1 MNILTT
7 RTRVVGTRF
16 SANSVIIN
24 QKNFAFYRPSIILPA
39 RYFHSSLTTY
49 YANIQ
54 GPPQSVDYGKTF
66 DKILIANRGEIAVRV
81 IRTAKKMGI
90 KTVAVYSDA
99 DARSLHV
106 EMADEAVNI
115 GPPPSNQSYLNIPNI
130 LQAIKSTGAQAVHP
144 GYGFL
149 SENSHFV
156 KALNEAGVEFIGP
169 GESAM
174 ADLGD
179 KIQSKIIAKQS
190 GVNTIPGFDGVVKDS
205 SHALQIARSIGYPIM
220 LKASAGGGGKG
231 MRIAWD
237 DQEVLDGFKLAS
249 QESLSSFGD
258 NRLLIERY
266 IDNPRHIEIQ
276 VIADKFGNVLY
287 FPERECS
294 IQRRNQKVIEEA
306 PSIFLDQLTRKAMG
320 EQAASLAR
328 HVGYVSA
335 GTVEFLVDPQRNFYF
350 LEMNTRLQVEH
361 PITEY
366 ITGVDL
372 VELMIRIA
380 ANQKLP
386 MTQEDIKFHGWAFE
400 SRVYAEDPEKYL
412 PSIGRLSKYIE
423 PQSLTDKH
431 EVRCDSGIVEGSEI
445 SIYYDPLICKL
456 STYGETRDDAIN
468 TMLKALDSYVIKGV
482 THNIPLLHEVIS
494 NQRFRSGNISTKF
507 LAEEYP
513 GGFKGHVVKDES
525 LHELISISAFVHAKR
540 DLRNWSW
547 IDGNGTS
554 FRDNL
559 NKNAPNKWDLWISFN
574 NNKDIEPINVKVEK
588 TGVNEEFEIIM
599 PNFPRTIIS
608 AKWPLETPLI
618 NAHLRIDNQENRTLI
633 AQYIDPL
640 PIGFRLQY
648 VGTKF
653 DITVHNQRQHELS
666 QYMIEKPK
674 QDLSKVILSP
684 MPGSVVS
691 LAVQAGD
698 LVAEGTEIAVVEAMK
713 MQNVLR
719 ASRASKVKKV
729 NVKPGDAVAADEIL
743 VELEDVK
750 Q

>member
-1 MNILTT
+1 MNILTA
-7 RTRVVGTRF
+7 RVRAVGTWF
-16 SANSVIIN
+16 STNSVIIN
-24 QKNFAFYRPSIILPA
+24 QKNFAFYRPSIVHTT
-39 RYFHSSLTTY
+39 RYFHSSFKTY

-54 GPPQSVDYGKTF
+54 GPPQATF

-90 KTVAVYSDA
+90 KTVAIYSDA

-106 EMADEAVNI
+106 EMADEAVHV
-115 GPPPSNQSYLNIPNI
+115 GPSPSNQSYLNIPNI
-130 LQAIKSTGAQAVHP
+130 LHAIKSTGAQAVHP

-156 KALNEAGVEFIGP
+156 KSLNEAGIAFIGP

-179 KIQSKIIAKQS
+179 KIRSKIIAKQS
-190 GVNTIPGFDGVVKDS
+190 GVNTIPGFDGVVRDT
-205 SHALQIARSIGYPIM
+205 QSIGYPIM
-220 LKASAGGGGKG
+220 LKASAGGGGK
-231 MRIAWD
+231 
-237 DQEVLDGFKLAS
+237 EVVDGFKIAS

-266 IDNPRHIEIQ
+266 VDNPRHIEIQ
-276 VIADKFGNVLY
+276 VLADKFGNVLY

-306 PSIFLDQLTRKAMG
+306 PSTFLDPATRKAMG
-320 EQAASLAR
+320 EQAASLAK

-366 ITGVDL
+366 ITGFDL
-372 VELMIRIA
+372 VEQMIRIA
-380 ANQKLP
+380 ADQKLP
-386 MTQEDIKFHGWAFE
+386 VTQEDIKFHGWAFE
-400 SRVYAEDPEKYL
+400 SRVYAEDSEKYL

-423 PQSLTDKH
+423 PQSSTDKH

-456 STYGETRDDAIN
+456 STYGETRDEAISI
-468 TMLKALDSYVIKGV
+468 MLKALDSYVIKGV
-482 THNIPLLHEVIS
+482 THNIPLLREVIS
-494 NQRFRSGNISTKF
+494 SQRFRSGKISTKF

-513 GGFKGHVVKDES
+513 GGFKGHALKDES
-525 LHELISISAFVHAKR
+525 LHELISVSAFVHAKR

-547 IDGNGTS
+547 IGEKETS
-554 FRDNL
+554 
-559 NKNAPNKWDLWISFN
+559 NKNAPSKWDLWITIN
-574 NNKDIEPINVKVEK
+574 KNKDIEPINVKVEK
-588 TGVNEEFEIIM
+588 KSMNEEEFEILI
-599 PNFPRTIIS
+599 PNYPKTIIS
-608 AKWPLETPLI
+608 AKWPLESPLI
-618 NAHLRIDNQENRTLI
+618 NACLRIDNQESKTLI
-633 AQYIDPL
+633 TQYVDPL

-648 VGTKF
+648 AGTKF
-653 DITVHNQRQHELS
+653 DITVHTQRQHELS

-691 LAVQAGD
+691 VAVKVGD
-698 LVAEGTEIAVVEAMK
+698 VIAEGTEVAVVEAMK
-713 MQNVLR
+713 MQNILR
-719 ASRASKVKKV
+719 ASRVSKVKKV
-729 NVKPGDAVAADEIL
+729 NVKPGDAVAAEQHFWGPVANWGLPLAAIADAKKDPDIISP
-743 VELEDVK
+743 K
-750 Q
+750 MTT